1 MIVGGRVTVTITK
14 IFPMPSL
21 DISTCKDLEGGI
33 LGAFENA
40 QGQIFEGS
48 PPKKWCLKITQT
60 FSKKQQHLLNIQV
73 NSGEWSNK
81 LNVFGG
87 SVNSVLADIR
97 RYHAVPTI
105 PMTTRATSSSW
116 WFQPLWK
123 IFVKMGIF
131 PK

>member
-1 MIVGGRVTVTITK
+1 MEFLGPLKMHRVK
-14 IFPMPSL
+14 YL
-21 DISTCKDLEGGI
+21 KDH
-33 LGAFENA
+33 
-40 QGQIFEGS
+40 
-48 PPKKWCLKITQT
+48 PKKIGAHEIL
-60 FSKKQQHLLNIQV
+60 KKQHHLLNIQV

-87 SVNSVLADIR
+87 SVNPVLADTR
-97 RYHAVPTI
+97 WYHAVPTI

-123 IFVKMGIF
+123 IFIKMGIF